1 MKRFNI
7 CTTYGQTFLR
17 GTRHAVE
24 IPKGAFYG
32 KDEHGLYYILDTRP
46 YKTGCGTV
54 YLELYRF
61 KNNHWQVGM
70 ESGETVNLIYR
81 IATEQKLWN
90 TPQSKCLHM
99 HSAVT
104 SRTRTQGSRH
114 TKTHALKDV
123 SRAVA
128 ERGSYSNIYQ
138 YQ

>member
-1 MKRFNI
+1 MKKFNV

-17 GTRHAVE
+17 GTRNAVE

-32 KDEHGLYYILDTRP
+32 KDKRGLWYILDTQP
-46 YKTGCGTV
+46 YKIDNIIC
-54 YLELYRF
+54 LEMYRLI
-61 KNNHWQVGM
+61 NNNWQVGM
-70 ESGETVNLIYR
+70 EIGDTVNLIYR

-104 SRTRTQGSRH
+104 SRTHTIGSRH
-114 TKTHALKDV
+114 TKTRALKDV
-123 SRAVA
+123 SKAFA
-128 ERGSYSNIYQ
+128 ERGTYSNIYN